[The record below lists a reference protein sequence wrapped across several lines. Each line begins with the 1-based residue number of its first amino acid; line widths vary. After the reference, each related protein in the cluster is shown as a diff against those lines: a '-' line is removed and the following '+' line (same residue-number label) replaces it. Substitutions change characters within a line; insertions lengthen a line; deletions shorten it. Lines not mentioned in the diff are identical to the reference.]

1 MKIDM
6 LGVQAFVAIAEH
18 GGFQRA
24 AGTLHITQ
32 TALSRRLQGLEG
44 YLGVK
49 LVERTTRSVALTR
62 IGENFLPQ
70 ARRLMT
76 DLAAALVEIRETGK
90 ALRGDVTLACVPTV
104 GVQYL
109 PSILEAYCARFPE
122 NRIKVLDH
130 ASAGV
135 AQAVLR
141 REAEFGINI
150 AGRHHAELHSTPI
163 LDDRFVVVCRDDHP
177 LAGRRRIGWKQLL
190 PHRVILPGKDSSNRP
205 LLELAHDTGSG
216 GTYPES
222 MYEVQRSSTAVGL
235 VAQGLG
241 VAVVPSLALQPGAY
255 PKLRVLALADPVI
268 RRTFVLLQRRSAHLS
283 PAAQA
288 LCDMILARAA
298 RRPGVAAAA
307 SGREA

>member
-6 LGVQAFVAIAEH
+6 LGVQAFVAIADH

-24 AGTLHITQ
+24 AGTLNITQ
-32 TALSRRLQGLEG
+32 TALSRRLQTLEG
-44 YLGVK
+44 FLGVK
-49 LVERTTRSVALTR
+49 LVERTTRAVALTR

-76 DLAAALVEIRETGK
+76 DLSAALVEIRETGR

-109 PSILEAYCARFPE
+109 PQVLQDYCARFPD

-130 ASAGV
+130 ASSGV

-150 AGRHHAELHSTPI
+150 AGHHHSELTSVPI
-163 LDDRFVVVCRDDHP
+163 LEDRFVMICREDHP
-177 LAGRRRIGWKQLL
+177 LAGRKRLSWKQLE
-190 PHRVILPGKDSSNRP
+190 PHRVIFPGNDSSNRP
-205 LLELAHDTGSG
+205 LLHTVVEKTGLAVRSV
-216 GTYPES
+216 
-222 MYEVQRSSTAVGL
+222 YEVQRSSTAVGL
-235 VAQGLG
+235 VAQGIG
-241 VAVVPSLALQPGAY
+241 VAVVPSLAIQAGAY
-255 PKLRVLALADPVI
+255 PNIRVVALGDPVVT
-268 RRTFVLLQRRSAHLS
+268 RTFVLLARKSAHLS

-288 LCDMILARAA
+288 LYDMILKRA
-298 RRPGVAAAA
+298 GV
-307 SGREA
+307 GRG

>member
-6 LGVQAFVAIAEH
+6 LGVQAFVAIADQ

-24 AGTLHITQ
+24 AGTLNITQ
-32 TALSRRLQGLEG
+32 AALSRRLQTLEG
-44 YLGVK
+44 FLGVK
-49 LVERTTRSVALTR
+49 LVERTTRAVALTS

-76 DLAAALVEIRETGK
+76 DLSAALVEIRETGR

-109 PSILEAYCARFPE
+109 PKILQDYCARFPE

-130 ASAGV
+130 ASSGV

-150 AGRHHAELHSTPI
+150 AGHHHAELSSIP
-163 LDDRFVVVCRDDHP
+163 LLEDRFVMICRDDHP
-177 LAGRRRIGWKQLL
+177 LAARKRLSWKQLE
-190 PHRVILPGKDSSNRP
+190 PHRVIFPGNDSNNTP
-205 LLELAHDTGSG
+205 LLRLALGEAKLALRSV
-216 GTYPES
+216 
-222 MYEVQRSSTAVGL
+222 YEVQRSSTAVGL
-235 VAQGLG
+235 VAQGIG
-241 VAVVPSLALQPGAY
+241 VAVVPSLAIQAGAY
-255 PKLRVLALADPVI
+255 PNIKVVALADPVVT
-268 RRTFVLLQRRSAHLS
+268 RTFVLIARRSAHLS

-288 LCDMILARAA
+288 LYDMILKRARQ
-298 RRPGVAAAA
+298 
-307 SGREA
+307 SG

>member
-6 LGVQAFVAIAEH
+6 LGVQAFVAIADQ

-24 AGTLHITQ
+24 AGTLNITQ
-32 TALSRRLQGLEG
+32 TALSRRLQTLESF
-44 YLGVK
+44 LGVK

-76 DLAAALVEIRETGK
+76 DLSAALVEIRETGR

-109 PSILEAYCARFPE
+109 PRILQDYCARFPD

-130 ASAGV
+130 ASSGV

-150 AGRHHAELHSTPI
+150 AGQHHPELSSIP
-163 LDDRFVVVCRDDHP
+163 LLEDRFVMICRDDHP
-177 LAGRRRIGWKQLL
+177 LAAKKRLSWKQLE
-190 PHRVILPGKDSSNRP
+190 PHRVIFPGNDSNNTP
-205 LLELAHDTGSG
+205 LLRLALGEARLALHAVF
-216 GTYPES
+216 
-222 MYEVQRSSTAVGL
+222 EVQRSSTAVGL
-235 VAQGLG
+235 VAQGIG
-241 VAVVPSLALQPGAY
+241 VAVVPSLAIQAGAY
-255 PKLRVLALADPVI
+255 PNIRVVALADPVVT
-268 RRTFVLLQRRSAHLS
+268 RTFVLIARRSAHLS

-288 LCDMILARAA
+288 LYDMILKHSKSPLLR
-298 RRPGVAAAA
+298 
-307 SGREA
+307 